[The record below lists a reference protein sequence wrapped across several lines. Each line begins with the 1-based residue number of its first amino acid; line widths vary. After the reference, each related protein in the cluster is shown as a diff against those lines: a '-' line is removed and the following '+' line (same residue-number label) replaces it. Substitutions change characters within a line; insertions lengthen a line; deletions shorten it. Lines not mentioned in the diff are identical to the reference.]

1 MGTILSIAL
10 WIGGVIVVLAIAWL
24 ISRGVYILLHKAFQG
39 LKSYCGRFD
48 IKLVSWWR
56 VILAFLGAGILAM
69 EELPIEA
76 LQDNPVIKLAIG
88 WGIVGLAALSIIVKA
103 KLHAPVVA
111 VVQVL
116 GIPLFVLYMVFGLIC
131 EFTGGTPESTNTYT
145 TVVDFDLDDLPLSGG
160 GSRMIYENG
169 ELKQVLGPKGDSYYG
184 DDGRWYVRDDK
195 HNDGMDHYVSR
206 D

>member
-10 WIGGVIVVLAIAWL
+10 WIGGVIAALAILWL

-39 LKSYCGRFD
+39 LKKYCERFD

-56 VILAFLGAGILAM
+56 VILAFLGAAVLVA
-69 EELPIEA
+69 EELPVN
-76 LQDNPVIKLAIG
+76 LPDNPVIKPAIG
-88 WGIVGLAALSIIVKA
+88 WGIVGLVALSVIVKA

-111 VVQVL
+111 VVQLL
-116 GIPLFVLYMVFGLIC
+116 GIPLFILYMIFGLIC
-131 EFTGGTPESTNTYT
+131 EFTGGTPESTNTYIP
-145 TVVDFDLDDLPLSGG
+145 VGEIDLDNLTLNSGG
-160 GSRMIYENG
+160 TRMIYENG

-184 DDGRWYVRDDK
+184 DDGRWYVRDDRY
-195 HNDGMDHYVSR
+195 NDGMDHYVSR